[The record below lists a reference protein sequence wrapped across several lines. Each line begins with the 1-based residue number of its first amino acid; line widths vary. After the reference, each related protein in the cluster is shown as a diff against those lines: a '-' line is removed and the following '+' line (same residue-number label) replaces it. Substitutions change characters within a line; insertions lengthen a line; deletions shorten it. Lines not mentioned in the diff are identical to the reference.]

1 MTHVKGKFG
10 NKFAPHVKEIG
21 IGYNLFLYH
30 YVTTIS
36 LGEGDDLQESV
47 KLPLETVYKQFWD
60 AHHKEVELSM
70 FIEFFEFVMVKSYS
84 EAICESI
91 GSMMNMACGS
101 GRVLYPDNYAK
112 EIFLR
117 FNLPPMHILYEKF
130 IPELVNN
137 ELVRK
142 RFFRKGDLTERQQR
156 KLKYSSTSATIGNF
170 RVKEDEKFF
179 GLRC

>member
-1 MTHVKGKFG
+1 MKTPPLFSALGEAFNSPESWYNIDDFMEPDQQDVVEEKIANILTHVKGKFET
-10 NKFAPHVKEIG
+10 KFAPHVKEIG

-117 FNLPPMHILYEKF
+117 FNLPPMHIFNEKF
-130 IPELVNN
+130 IPGE
-137 ELVRK
+137 
-142 RFFRKGDLTERQQR
+142 Q
-156 KLKYSSTSATIGNF
+156 
-170 RVKEDEKFF
+170 
-179 GLRC
+179 